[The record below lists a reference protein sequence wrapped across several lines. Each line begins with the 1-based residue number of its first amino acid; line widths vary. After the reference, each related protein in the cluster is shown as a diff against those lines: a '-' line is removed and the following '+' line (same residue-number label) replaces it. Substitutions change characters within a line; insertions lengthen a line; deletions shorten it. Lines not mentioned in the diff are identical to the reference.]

1 MINIILAA
9 GDGKRFINYKLPKL
23 LLKVKNKPLFER
35 AANSLP
41 KKNDFIFVLK
51 KKYYQKH
58 KELKNIIKKKFDN
71 SKIFLINKR
80 TKGQA
85 STLYKV
91 RNMVNQNDPI
101 LVTSTDL
108 CFSYNEL
115 ILKKYISNETNI
127 IFVGNPSKEMK
138 RNPNQFGWVRSDKKN
153 NILKISCK
161 KKIKGNSTN
170 DKVILGAFAF
180 ASFKNFLEGYKNM
193 IKKKVKVN
201 NEYYL
206 DLIMNESKVKKKTK
220 IINVKKFI
228 NWGTPIEYEKN
239 KNKILK

>member
-9 GDGKRFINYKLPKL
+9 GDGKRFKNYKLPKL

-41 KKNDFIFVLK
+41 KKNDFIFILK
-51 KKYYQKH
+51 KKYYKKH
-58 KELKNIIKKKFDN
+58 KELKNIINKKFFN
-71 SKIFLINKR
+71 SKIFLINKT

-85 STLYKV
+85 STLYKI
-91 RNMVNQNDPI
+91 RNIINQNNPI

-108 CFSYNEL
+108 CFSYNKS
-115 ILKKYISNETNI
+115 ILKKYLINEKNI

-161 KKIKGNSTN
+161 KKIKGNSKN

-180 ASFKNFLEGYKNM
+180 ASFKIFLEGYKNM
-193 IKKKVKVN
+193 IKKKIKVN

-206 DLIMNESKVKKKTK
+206 DLLMNESKLKKKTK
-220 IINVKKFI
+220 IIKVKKFI

-239 KNKILK
+239 KDKIIK

>member
-9 GDGKRFINYKLPKL
+9 GEGKRFKNYNLPKL

-41 KKNDFIFVLK
+41 KKNEFIFVFK
-51 KKYYQKH
+51 KKNYEKN
-58 KELKNIIKKKFDN
+58 KVIKNIIKKFTN
-71 SKIFLINKR
+71 SKVFLINKT

-85 STLYKV
+85 STLYKI
-91 RNMVNQNDPI
+91 RNIVKQNSPI

-108 CFSYNEL
+108 CFSYNQST
-115 ILKKYISNETNI
+115 LKKYISNEKNI

-138 RNPNQFGWVRSDKKN
+138 RNPNQFGWVRTDKNN

-161 KKIKGNSTN
+161 IKIKGNSKN

-180 ASFKNFLEGYKNM
+180 SSFKIFLEGYKNM
-193 IKKKVKVN
+193 LKKKVKVN

-206 DLIMNESKVKKKTK
+206 DLLMNETKIKKKTK
-220 IINVKKFI
+220 IIKVKKFI

-239 KNKILK
+239 KNKIIK